1 MFRYEALLPQN
12 AYTAQ
17 RRIDWQ
23 EWNIMDLG
31 IKGLRVLITAGAG
44 GIGLKVAE
52 AFEREGARIHVC
64 DVDKEA
70 LAALKKSHPRITSS
84 FCDVSDRT
92 QVAAL
97 FKDALQSLGGLDC
110 LINNAGIAGPTGP
123 VHEINPESWDRC
135 LEVCITSQFN
145 CTRLAVEHLKQSK
158 NPSIINLS
166 SAAGKFGFP
175 NRSPYAAAKWGVVG
189 FTKTI
194 AMELGQYG
202 IRANAILPGTV
213 EGDRI
218 RRVFEAKAQI
228 AGKQMHEIKAASL
241 ANASIKEMIQPEQ
254 LADMMLLLASPRG
267 RTISGQAISIDSDQQ
282 ALV

>member
-1 MFRYEALLPQN
+1 
-12 AYTAQ
+12 
-17 RRIDWQ
+17 
-23 EWNIMDLG
+23 MDLG
-31 IKGLRVLITAGAG
+31 IKGLRVLVTAGAG
-44 GIGLKVAE
+44 GIGLRIAD
-52 AFEREGARIHVC
+52 AFLREGAQVHVC
-64 DVDKEA
+64 DVSLDA
-70 LAALKKSHPRITSS
+70 LSSLKSSHPKITSS
-84 FCDVSDRT
+84 VCDVADRA

-97 FKDALQSLGGLDC
+97 FKDALAALGGLDC
-110 LINNAGIAGPTGP
+110 LVNNAGIAGPTGP
-123 VHEINPESWDRC
+123 VHEINPEDWDRC
-135 LEVCITSQFN
+135 LEVCMTSQFN
-145 CTRLAVEHLKQSK
+145 CTRLAVEHLRQSK

-202 IRANAILPGTV
+202 IRCNAILPGTV

-228 AGKQMHEIKAASL
+228 AGKSMIEIKNASM

-254 LADMMLLLASPRG
+254 LADMMVYLASPRG

>member
-1 MFRYEALLPQN
+1 
-12 AYTAQ
+12 
-17 RRIDWQ
+17 
-23 EWNIMDLG
+23 MDLG
-31 IKGLRVLITAGAG
+31 IKNLRVLITAGAG

-70 LAALKKSHPRITSS
+70 LSALKKSYPKITSS
-84 FCDVSDRT
+84 FCDVSDRA

-97 FKDALQSLGGLDC
+97 FKDALAALGGLDC

-123 VHEINPESWDRC
+123 VHEINPEDWDRC
-135 LEVCITSQFN
+135 LKVCVTGQFN

-189 FTKTI
+189 FTKTL

-228 AGKQMHEIKAASL
+228 AGKAMLEIKSAAM
-241 ANASIKEMIQPEQ
+241 ANASIKEMIQPDQ

-267 RTISGQAISIDSDQQ
+267 RTISGQALSIDSDLQ

>member
-1 MFRYEALLPQN
+1 
-12 AYTAQ
+12 
-17 RRIDWQ
+17 
-23 EWNIMDLG
+23 MDLG
-31 IKGLRVLITAGAG
+31 LKDLRVLVTAGAG
-44 GIGLKVAE
+44 GIGLRITESFLA
-52 AFEREGARIHVC
+52 EGARVHVC

-70 LAALKKSHPRITSS
+70 LASLKTSHPKVTSS
-84 FCDVSDRT
+84 VCDVSDRN

-97 FKDALQSLGGLDC
+97 FKDALASLGGLDC
-110 LINNAGIAGPTGP
+110 LVNNAGIAGPTGP
-123 VHEINPESWDRC
+123 VHEINPEDWDRC

-202 IRANAILPGTV
+202 IRANAVLPGTV

-228 AGKQMHEIKAASL
+228 AGKSMVEIKNASL
-241 ANASIKEMIQPEQ
+241 SNASIKQMIQPEQ
-254 LADMMLLLASPRG
+254 IADMIVFLASVRG
-267 RTISGQAISIDSDQQ
+267 RTVSGQAISVDGDQQ

>member
-1 MFRYEALLPQN
+1 
-12 AYTAQ
+12 
-17 RRIDWQ
+17 
-23 EWNIMDLG
+23 MDLG
-31 IKGLRVLITAGAG
+31 LKGLRVLVTAGAG
-44 GIGLKVAE
+44 GIGLRITE
-52 AFEREGARIHVC
+52 AFLAEGARVHVC

-70 LAALKKSHPRITSS
+70 LAKLKQSHPKVSS
-84 FCDVSDRT
+84 SICDVADRT
-92 QVAAL
+92 QVASL
-97 FKDALQSLGGLDC
+97 FKDALAALGGLDC
-110 LINNAGIAGPTGP
+110 LVNNAGIAGPTGP
-123 VHEINPESWDRC
+123 VHEINPEDWDRC

-228 AGKQMHEIKAASL
+228 AGKSMLEIKSASL
-241 ANASIKEMIQPEQ
+241 SNASIKEMIQPEQ
-254 LADMMLLLASPRG
+254 IADMIVFLSSPRAK
-267 RTISGQAISIDSDQQ
+267 TVSGQAISVDGDQQ